1 MRGLHRRSAL
11 CPEIH
16 SAVSRDL
23 ASVATLVMWERDVLS
38 LYPSGISTAAS
49 PVAAPLAYSSAASLL
64 LAPLFA
70 GTHRTVTSS
79 PLAGIHEQ
87 TSIAATA
94 KRWPGPRA
102 SFPAR
107 TMAEAE
113 STKTVYRCSFSWRWS
128 RARRAR

>member
-1 MRGLHRRSAL
+1 MGGLHRRSAL
-11 CPEIH
+11 CLEIH

-23 ASVATLVMWERDVLS
+23 ASVATLVLWERDVWS
-38 LYPSGISTAAS
+38 LYPSRISTAAS
-49 PVAAPLAYSSAASLL
+49 PVAAPLAYLSATSLL

-70 GTHRTVTSS
+70 GTHQRVTSL
-79 PLAGIHEQ
+79 PLARIHEQ

-107 TMAEAE
+107 TIAEVE
-113 STKTVYRCSFSWRWS
+113 SSKTVYQCSFSWHWS
-128 RARRAR
+128 RAWMAW